1 MGNRPWG
8 HFDRLSTLLLVIA
21 VDVQF
26 VLGLLLYFVWS
37 PLTQSAMG
45 DMGAAMKD
53 APVRKMAVEH
63 PVMMIAAIAL
73 VHAARVMAK
82 RANKDSVRFRRT
94 FICLGVALL
103 LFYFGTSWPWS
114 EYPRPWLRMPG

>member
-1 MGNRPWG
+1 M
-8 HFDRLSTLLLVIA
+8 DRLSTLLLVIL
-21 VDVQF
+21 VDVQL

-37 PLTQSAMG
+37 PLTQSAMS
-45 DMGAAMKD
+45 DMGSAMRD

-82 RANKDSVRFRRT
+82 RSPKDSARHRRT
-94 FICLGVALL
+94 AICLAVAMA
-103 LFYFGTSWPWS
+103 LFIFGTGWPWNL
-114 EYPRPWLRMPG
+114 YPRPWLRMDF